1 MSKDTKVDVN
11 KRQWE
16 KPNRELDS
24 NYIINIIVDFKS
36 MTLCSYM
43 KQSNYINHKI
53 STSYIKLYSFLT

>member
-43 KQSNYINHKI
+43 NTYLHK
-53 STSYIKLYSFLT
+53 S